1 MLSFVHVL
9 RAEKWGGSKMPNRKS
24 VPEKLRIEVMSK
36 ANNRCCVC
44 QTPFFQIHHLDGDP
58 SNNDPDNLAPLCPNC
73 HDQADL
79 KRSLSNSLT
88 ADRIRALRDRWYAY
102 CEARKAG
109 SNVSTNAILK
119 MKNFQRSMAF
129 ADISWRRTFS
139 SLDSSY
145 GKMSPNEIID
155 QVFSTT
161 NPDDLTTY
169 LETVKNMYRSKLV
182 KEENLKKFKQ
192 VCAAFGV
199 DYDNLI

>member
-1 MLSFVHVL
+1 MS
-9 RAEKWGGSKMPNRKS
+9 NRKS
-24 VPEKLRIEVMSK
+24 IPEKLRIEVMSK

-79 KRSLSNSLT
+79 KRPLSNRLT

-102 CEARKAG
+102 CEARKVG
-109 SNVSTNAILK
+109 SNVSANAVLK
-119 MKNFQRSMAF
+119 MKNFQRSMGY

-139 SLDSSY
+139 SIDPSY

-155 QVFSTT
+155 RVFSTT
-161 NPDDLTTY
+161 NPDDLATY

-199 DYDNLI
+199 DYDILI

>member
-1 MLSFVHVL
+1 MS
-9 RAEKWGGSKMPNRKS
+9 SRKS
-24 VPEKLRIEVMSK
+24 VSEKLRIEIMSK

-79 KRSLSNSLT
+79 KRPLSNRLT

-109 SNVSTNAILK
+109 SNVSANAILR
-119 MKNFQRSMAF
+119 MKNFQRSMGF

-139 SLDSSY
+139 SLDPSY
-145 GKMSPNEIID
+145 LKMSPNEIID
-155 QVFSTT
+155 RVFSTT
-161 NPDDLTTY
+161 NPDDLATY

-182 KEENLKKFKQ
+182 KEEDLKKFKQ

-199 DYDNLI
+199 NYNDLM